1 MSLQPGAPAP
11 TTDLTGA
18 PQEAAKPEAQ
28 QADAPK
34 AESPEELALKG
45 RFAQLARREKMIMQ
59 QKRQL
64 AEERAK
70 WEQQRQQ
77 QQAPDDSWKKHLSE
91 NPMDFLAQNGITYDK
106 LTEQMLNSNPT
117 EQTLRLMQQKLA
129 AIEAENQQFKQ
140 QMTQSQEQ
148 SYNQA
153 VKQMGTDVKNLV
165 AASPEFEAISAAGED
180 GVNAVVELIRATFD
194 EEGYIMDMH
203 EAVQLVE
210 EELTEQYVNIAK
222 LKKVQSKLTPTQA
235 AAQEM
240 KEAPKSINT
249 LSHSGPAP
257 VQSKGLTAKERRE
270 RAIMVFKHGPEALK
284 A

>member
-18 PQEAAKPEAQ
+18 PQEAAKPETP
-28 QADAPK
+28 QAEAPK

-45 RFAQLARREKMIMQ
+45 RFAQLAKREKMILQ

-77 QQAPDDSWKKHLSE
+77 VQAPDDSWKKHLTE

-106 LTEQMLNSNPT
+106 LTEQLLNSNPT
-117 EQTLRLMQQKLA
+117 DTTIRLMQQKLA
-129 AIEAENQQFKQ
+129 SLESENQQFKQ
-140 QMTQSQEQ
+140 QMTQNQEQ

-153 VKQMGTDVKNLV
+153 VKQMGNDIKNLV
-165 AASPEFEAISAAGED
+165 AASPELEALSSAGED

-194 EEGYIMDMH
+194 EEGYIMDMQ
-203 EAVQLVE
+203 EAAQLVE
-210 EELTEQYVNIAK
+210 DELTEQYVNIAK
-222 LKKVQSKLTPTQA
+222 LKKIQSKLTPTQA

-240 KEAPKSINT
+240 KEMIKSAST

-270 RAIMVFKHGPEALK
+270 RAILVFKHGPEALK